1 MGDASLTGSRIQFG
15 AKIHFYPGRRS
26 SWDEVPDGRSIGETT
41 IPRDLLGT
49 VSVRCLEDPLSGL
62 SIIYISSPPSF
73 AGKVSLV
80 PHLGC

>member
-15 AKIHFYPGRRS
+15 AKIHSYPGRRS

-62 SIIYISSPPSF
+62 SIIYIVSPPSF
-73 AGKVSLV
+73 AGKVSLI